1 MSSAKIR
8 FAPLPDPRQQPD
20 VVDDDESETELS
32 PPFPPS
38 SDTASDI
45 STSISPPSISA
56 LSTSQQEPSPRASF
70 WAFPRKKKCLGG
82 SQSSSA
88 SSSLHSLTP
97 TQSLTGTMSLPTPR
111 LLSLSMFRGGE
122 KENGHALT
130 RCSSPGSI
138 TSADAG
144 LWRSQSTQSYV
155 PKQQRKGRAS
165 QPRKTDGLLATIH
178 TSNPAKGTRMLN
190 GRVYGQKK
198 AQRERNLF
206 ANAPD
211 AEPEFV
217 EWGYGGMGSVK
228 SSREAGGKMWSKLQS
243 DDRDDD
249 DGGGMSWVK
258 KRREE
263 RERKAREEL
272 EAKEKEQAAAQEAE
286 RASSPPAPTS
296 PSSSSSLPTPTNH
309 PTRSSIPSSN
319 GEHNLRAVTLSA
331 PFAMRQEQSTDAD
344 AEDDDSDSHEEEYSE
359 GEEDSE
365 DDEAARKTVLG
376 AGVEKI
382 SRHKLAT

>member
-1 MSSAKIR
+1 MSRAKIR

-20 VVDDDESETELS
+20 VVVDDDESETELS

-56 LSTSQQEPSPRASF
+56 LSTPQQQPSPRASF
-70 WAFPRKKKCLGG
+70 WAFPRKKKCLGD

-130 RCSSPGSI
+130 RYSSPGST

-155 PKQQRKGRAS
+155 PKQQRKGRAPP
-165 QPRKTDGLLATIH
+165 PRKTDGLLATIH

-228 SSREAGGKMWSKLQS
+228 SSKEAGGKMWGKLQS
-243 DDRDDD
+243 EDRDDD
-249 DGGGMSWVK
+249 DGGGMAWVK

-263 RERKAREEL
+263 P
-272 EAKEKEQAAAQEAE
+272 AAF
-286 RASSPPAPTS
+286 
-296 PSSSSSLPTPTNH
+296 
-309 PTRSSIPSSN
+309 
-319 GEHNLRAVTLSA
+319 VK
-331 PFAMRQEQSTDAD
+331 RQEQSTDAD

>member
-1 MSSAKIR
+1 MSKAKIR

-20 VVDDDESETELS
+20 VDDDESETELS

-56 LSTSQQEPSPRASF
+56 LSSSQVQSSPRASF
-70 WAFPRKKKCLGG
+70 WAFSRKKKCLGD

-111 LLSLSMFRGGE
+111 MLSLSLFRGGE
-122 KENGHALT
+122 KDSGHALA
-130 RCSSPGSI
+130 RWSSPGS
-138 TSADAG
+138 TTNADAG

-155 PKQQRKGRAS
+155 PKQPRKGRAPP
-165 QPRKTDGLLATIH
+165 PRKTDGLLATIH
-178 TSNPAKGTRMLN
+178 TSNSAKGTRMLN

-211 AEPEFV
+211 PEPEFV

-228 SSREAGGKMWSKLQS
+228 SSREAGGKMWGKLQS
-243 DDRDDD
+243 EARDDDD
-249 DGGGMSWVK
+249 DGGGMAWVK

-272 EAKEKEQAAAQEAE
+272 EAKEKERAAAQEAE
-286 RASSPPAPTS
+286 RAASPPPPMS
-296 PSSSSSLPTPTNH
+296 PSSLPTPTNH
-309 PTRSSIPSSN
+309 HTCSSIPSPN
-319 GEHNLRAVTLSA
+319 GEHNLRAVKMPAAYS
-331 PFAMRQEQSTDAD
+331 MRQEQSADAD
-344 AEDDDSDSHEEEYSE
+344 ADDDDDSDSHGEEYSE
-359 GEEDSE
+359 GDEDSE

>member
-1 MSSAKIR
+1 MSRAKIR

-20 VVDDDESETELS
+20 VDDDESETELS

-45 STSISPPSISA
+45 STSISPPSIST
-56 LSTSQQEPSPRASF
+56 LSAPQQQSSPRASF
-70 WAFPRKKKCLGG
+70 WAFSRKKKCLGD

-97 TQSLTGTMSLPTPR
+97 TQSLTGTMSLPAPR
-111 LLSLSMFRGGE
+111 LLSRGLFWGGE
-122 KENGHALT
+122 KENGLT
-130 RCSSPGSI
+130 RWSSPGST

-155 PKQQRKGRAS
+155 PKQQRKGKAPP
-165 QPRKTDGLLATIH
+165 PRKTDGLLATIH

-228 SSREAGGKMWSKLQS
+228 SSREAGGKMWGKLQS
-243 DDRDDD
+243 EDRDDDD
-249 DGGGMSWVK
+249 DGGGMAW
-258 KRREE
+258 
-263 RERKAREEL
+263 EL
-272 EAKEKEQAAAQEAE
+272 EAKEKEKERAAVEEAE
-286 RASSPPAPTS
+286 RTSSPPPPTSS
-296 PSSSSSLPTPTNH
+296 PSSSPLPTPTNH
-309 PTRSSIPSSN
+309 PTCASILSPN
-319 GEHNLRAVTLSA
+319 GEHNLRAVTLPA
-331 PFAMRQEQSTDAD
+331 AFVMRQEQSTDAD
-344 AEDDDSDSHEEEYSE
+344 AEDDSDSHGEEYSE
-359 GEEDSE
+359 GEEDSD

>member
-1 MSSAKIR
+1 MSRAKIR
-8 FAPLPDPRQQPD
+8 FAPLPDPRQQT
-20 VVDDDESETELS
+20 DDDESETELS

-45 STSISPPSISA
+45 STSISPPSISTI
-56 LSTSQQEPSPRASF
+56 STPQQQQPSPRASF
-70 WAFPRKKKCLGG
+70 WFSRKKKCPGD

-88 SSSLHSLTP
+88 SSSMHSLTP
-97 TQSLTGTMSLPTPR
+97 TQSLVGPMSLPTPK

-122 KENGHALT
+122 KENGHSLS
-130 RCSSPGSI
+130 RWSSPGST

-155 PKQQRKGRAS
+155 PNQQRKGRAPL
-165 QPRKTDGLLATIH
+165 PRKTDGLLATIH
-178 TSNPAKGTRMLN
+178 TPNPAKGTRMLN

-228 SSREAGGKMWSKLQS
+228 SSKEAGGKMWGKLQS
-243 DDRDDD
+243 EGGNDD
-249 DGGGMSWVK
+249 DGGGMAWVK

-263 RERKAREEL
+263 RERKAREER
-272 EAKEKEQAAAQEAE
+272 EAKEKEEKEAKEKEEKE
-286 RASSPPAPTS
+286 REALSPPPLLPTS
-296 PSSSSSLPTPTNH
+296 PSSSLSPPTNH
-309 PTRSSIPSSN
+309 PTCSPISSLD
-319 GEHNLRAVTLSA
+319 GEHNLRAVTLPA
-331 PFAMRQEQSTDAD
+331 AFVKRQEHSTDAD
-344 AEDDDSDSHEEEYSE
+344 AEDDDSDCHGEEYSE
-359 GEEDSE
+359 GEEESE
-365 DDEAARKTVLG
+365 DEEAARKMVFG

-382 SRHKLAT
+382 SRHKT

>member
-1 MSSAKIR
+1 MSRAKIR

-45 STSISPPSISA
+45 STSISPAFHIYPFYNSAATITSSI
-56 LSTSQQEPSPRASF
+56 L
-70 WAFPRKKKCLGG
+70 LGVFEKEEMPWG
-82 SQSSSA
+82 LA
-88 SSSLHSLTP
+88 VD
-97 TQSLTGTMSLPTPR
+97 LTGTTSLPTPR

-130 RCSSPGSI
+130 RWSSPGST

-155 PKQQRKGRAS
+155 PKQQRKGRAPP
-165 QPRKTDGLLATIH
+165 PRKTDGLLATIH

-211 AEPEFV
+211 PEPEFV

-228 SSREAGGKMWSKLQS
+228 SSREAGGKMWGKLQS
-243 DDRDDD
+243 EDRDDD
-249 DGGGMSWVK
+249 DGGGMAWVK

-272 EAKEKEQAAAQEAE
+272 EAKEKERAAAQEAA

-309 PTRSSIPSSN
+309 PTCSSIPSPN
-319 GEHNLRAVTLSA
+319 GEHNLRAVTLPA
-331 PFAMRQEQSTDAD
+331 AFAMRQEQSTDAD
-344 AEDDDSDSHEEEYSE
+344 AEDDDSDSHEEYSE